1 VASPSPPNLIFSYED
16 TIRFSGPDGTPC
28 TGLDADVT
36 GYLSYPGFPDLPVA
50 TYTGD
55 GFGGDGPGGQRIP
68 VDCEGL
74 VVNADGSF
82 WISDEYGPYV
92 CEYLVVCCIV
102 PCWDDEMHI
111 QIAHA

>member
-1 VASPSPPNLIFSYED
+1 MAFTPAPNATLDNPSPPNLILSYED
-16 TIRFSGPDGTPC
+16 SIRFSGPDGTPC

-36 GYLSYPGFPDLPVA
+36 GHLSYPGFPDLPIA

-82 WISDEYGPYV
+82 WVSDEYGPYV
-92 CEYLVVCCIV
+92 CEFSSLTTC
-102 PCWDDEMHI
+102 
-111 QIAHA
+111 